1 MDVRIVTQPSAPDT
15 IPVIERRDRNVY
27 ILGAGFSAPA
37 VLDSALSRVG
47 VHADYGL
54 EGVLADELDV
64 QLRTCSVFKLYG
76 STNWGLCGSCRE
88 GLRILSGKVTDSPN
102 AFRANQCPRPEL
114 VETRNQDQ
122 IKIRKRKE
130 EARQSEIIIPDS
142 W

>member
-102 AFRANQCPRPEL
+102 ASRANQFPDPSWWRRG
-114 VETRNQDQ
+114 TKIDR
-122 IKIRKRKE
+122 IRKRKE
-130 EARQSEIIIPDS
+130 EARQSAIIIPDS